1 MILPLKIDFVDVI
14 GEIVYSLGALIA
26 QF

>member
-1 MILPLKIDFVDVI
+1 MNLTLKIDFVDVI